1 MSRWTALLL
10 FPFLPAPAARRLQ
23 GSRVAVALPLL
34 FAVLVGGFFVVAG
47 AGTNDAVA
55 VGLTYARYVYGLAL
69 GGTVFGILALRV
81 AQREATWKDLV
92 GPACAAAAWLP
103 FAFVT
108 LLGIA
113 DALGAGA
120 AAGLYAGLLV
130 LLWGAAAGMGAI
142 AGEEAP
148 EPGRLLVATCLGLT
162 GCLLGLG
169 AMHRVPPLVPVTAV
183 RAPFDG
189 RIVRQGNILLV
200 RSDPDARGPC
210 VVLLREAGTEEA
222 VFVFLAPNGNRT
234 VLGDVTLQP
243 KMLQD
248 WNIAGRVF
256 FRLGGPG
263 GWSVVGTEQTPK
275 MPQD

>member
-1 MSRWTALLL
+1 M
-10 FPFLPAPAARRLQ
+10 
-23 GSRVAVALPLL
+23 L

-47 AGTNDAVA
+47 AGTNHSVA
-55 VGLTYARYVYGLAL
+55 VGLTYARYAYGLAL
-69 GGTVFGILALRV
+69 GGTVFGVLALRV
-81 AQREATWKDLV
+81 AQLEATWKDLL

-120 AAGLYAGLLV
+120 AAGLYAGLIVLV
-130 LLWGAAAGMGAI
+130 WGAAAGMGAI

-148 EPGRLLVATCLGLT
+148 EPGRLLVATCIGLT
-162 GCLLGLG
+162 GCLVGLG
-169 AMHRVPPLVPVTAV
+169 AMHRVPPAVPVTAV

-189 RIVRQGNILLV
+189 RNIRQGNILLV

-210 VVLLREAGTEEA
+210 VVLLREAGTAEA
-222 VFVFLAPNGNRT
+222 AFAFLDPNGNRT

-256 FRLGGPG
+256 FRFGSPG
-263 GWSVVGTEQTPK
+263 GWSVVGTEQTPQ